1 MFVVS
6 MPQKLYNK
14 YLDKRDDAMDAKA
27 VVEDS
32 GEIMDELD
40 ADLFYTAEPEDV
52 EIKNQVRA
60 LL

>member
-32 GEIMDELD
+32 RPTCSTPRRMW
-40 ADLFYTAEPEDV
+40 
-52 EIKNQVRA
+52 R
-60 LL
+60 